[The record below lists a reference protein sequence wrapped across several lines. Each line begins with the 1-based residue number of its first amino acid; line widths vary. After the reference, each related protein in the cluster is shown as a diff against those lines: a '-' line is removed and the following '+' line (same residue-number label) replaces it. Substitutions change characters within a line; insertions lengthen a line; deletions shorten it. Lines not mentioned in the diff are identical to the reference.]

1 MDAPAKISFVL
12 PSYLESQSEL
22 EILPQNENKLVLP
35 IILLVDT
42 TLDP

>member
-1 MDAPAKISFVL
+1 MDVPAKISFVL
-12 PSYLESQSEL
+12 PLYLENQSES
-22 EILPQNENKLVLP
+22 EIQLQNENRLVLP

>member
-12 PSYLESQSEL
+12 PLYLESQSEL
-22 EILPQNENKLVLP
+22 EILHQNENKLVLP